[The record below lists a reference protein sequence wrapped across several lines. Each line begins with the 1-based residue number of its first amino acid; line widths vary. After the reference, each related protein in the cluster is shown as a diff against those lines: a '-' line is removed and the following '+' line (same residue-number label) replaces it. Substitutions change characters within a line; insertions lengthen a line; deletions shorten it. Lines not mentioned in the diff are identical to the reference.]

1 MGDIVR
7 DGEVVEI
14 TEPPRFG
21 FGERVMARSIIRNDG
36 TFNGLDVGV
45 VIVNKGDLGYVRSIG
60 TFLQQYYIY
69 AVEWVEHGYQVGM
82 RAKEMCTLDGLPD
95 DIIEKLTP
103 EAQAFIREAG
113 KTNEQDATVE
123 EGEPQ

>member
-7 DGEVVEI
+7 DSEVVEI

-21 FGERVMARSIIRNDG
+21 FGERVMARSVIRNDG

-45 VIVNKGDLGYVRSIG
+45 VLVQKGDLGYVRSIG

-69 AVEWVEHGYQVGM
+69 AVEFVEHGYQVGM

-95 DIIEKLTP
+95 EVIDQLSP
-103 EAQAFIREAG
+103 EAQAFIRDAG
-113 KTNEQDATVE
+113 KKQVE
-123 EGEPQ
+123 EEEEQ